1 MKEIK
6 KNDYYYFDDEN
17 KEVVFTR
24 HDMPSPWIN
33 YLFNGE
39 TFTMM
44 SHSGG
49 NLSWYKS
56 PEIWRI
62 GRYNFYNLPVDV
74 NGLFLYVADKSTGE
88 VWNPT
93 IIPRDVKP
101 DKWESRHGL
110 GYTKFFAE
118 KDGLKVSVKC
128 FVGKDNALVY
138 DVKFLSDRDRDITV
152 FACHEMGL
160 MEYLREVQWQCYC
173 KNSNNVLYDE
183 KCDALVYE
191 YFADM
196 QARPDE
202 TPFVYFCSNIG
213 FSSYSGVRKSFVGN
227 YRDLKNPIAIE
238 NGKLPCDELKGGEAM
253 FSSSYELAL
262 KKGETK
268 TLDLYL
274 GVLKPQEDIKTV
286 TDKLRAE
293 GYAEKAFAALNDEWS
308 ERLAAFKVDIPDAQA
323 ARMINVWN
331 KLQALVNFYVCREI
345 SFYATGTVR
354 GVGVRDASQDA
365 LGIVHSDI
373 NLAKDKIKLIMTQ
386 QYACGKT
393 NHYFYPVEKREP
405 IVSDRSDNHLWMIYT
420 VYAICMEEGKTDIL
434 NDSVEYYD
442 GGCGTVFEHLER
454 SIEYTMNHLG
464 KDGIPLMLGSDW
476 NDMLSNVCKKGEG
489 ESVFVAQMLVL
500 ACKQMK
506 ELCKITGK
514 NYDKYDEI
522 IKTQTALVNDK
533 FFDKE
538 WYVRAVT
545 DEGLKLGKSGDECA
559 EIWINSQSWAVI
571 SGIAD
576 QEKGKKA
583 MDNVFK
589 KLDCGYGLLKLAPPL
604 RRNYPSKENELTFA
618 QPGIGENGGVFC
630 HANAWAII
638 AECMLGD
645 NERAFALYKELIP
658 DEIIKKFGVELYNAE
673 PYVYASN
680 IRGPQ
685 AFDAGQ
691 AGVSWLS
698 GTAAWMVVAVMQYIF
713 GIKPEYDG
721 LKIQPCIPDEWEKV
735 TVKRRFRG
743 TDYTIIIDNGA
754 KAGNRV
760 KEIKVK
766 NAVIRNGCVSSGA
779 KTAEI
784 TVITG

>member
-1 MKEIK
+1 M
-6 KNDYYYFDDEN
+6 ND
-17 KEVVFTR
+17 
-24 HDMPSPWIN
+24 
-33 YLFNGE
+33 
-39 TFTMM
+39 
-44 SHSGG
+44 
-49 NLSWYKS
+49 
-56 PEIWRI
+56 
-62 GRYNFYNLPVDV
+62 
-74 NGLFLYVADKSTGE
+74 A
-88 VWNPT
+88 
-93 IIPRDVKP
+93 
-101 DKWESRHGL
+101 
-110 GYTKFFAE
+110 
-118 KDGLKVSVKC
+118 
-128 FVGKDNALVY
+128 
-138 DVKFLSDRDRDITV
+138 
-152 FACHEMGL
+152 
-160 MEYLREVQWQCYC
+160 
-173 KNSNNVLYDE
+173 
-183 KCDALVYE
+183 
-191 YFADM
+191 
-196 QARPDE
+196 
-202 TPFVYFCSNIG
+202 
-213 FSSYSGVRKSFVGN
+213 
-227 YRDLKNPIAIE
+227 
-238 NGKLPCDELKGGEAM
+238 
-253 FSSSYELAL
+253 
-262 KKGETK
+262 
-268 TLDLYL
+268 
-274 GVLKPQEDIKTV
+274 
-286 TDKLRAE
+286 
-293 GYAEKAFAALNDEWS
+293 
-308 ERLAAFKVDIPDAQA
+308 
-323 ARMINVWN
+323 
-331 KLQALVNFYVCREI
+331 
-345 SFYATGTVR
+345 
-354 GVGVRDASQDA
+354 
-365 LGIVHSDI
+365 
-373 NLAKDKIKLIMTQ
+373 
-386 QYACGKT
+386 
-393 NHYFYPVEKREP
+393 
-405 IVSDRSDNHLWMIYT
+405 
-420 VYAICMEEGKTDIL
+420 
-434 NDSVEYYD
+434 VEYYD
-442 GGCGTVFEHLER
+442 GGCGTVFEHLEK

-464 KDGIPLMLGSDW
+464 KDGIPLMLDSDW

-506 ELCKITGK
+506 ELCKITGRD
-514 NYDKYDEI
+514 YDKYDEI

-559 EIWINSQSWAVI
+559 EIWINSQSWAVM

-576 QEKGKKA
+576 KEKGKKA
-583 MDNVFK
+583 MDSVFK

-743 TDYTIIIDNGA
+743 TDYTINIDNSA

-766 NAVIRNGCVSSGA
+766 NAIIRNGCVSSDA